1 MSVFMMCLENTVK
14 SFVDMKF
21 LVFIKID
28 ILVGT
33 VFTTNILEVGIK
45 K

>member
-1 MSVFMMCLENTVK
+1 VK

-45 K
+45 KLKNKSEI